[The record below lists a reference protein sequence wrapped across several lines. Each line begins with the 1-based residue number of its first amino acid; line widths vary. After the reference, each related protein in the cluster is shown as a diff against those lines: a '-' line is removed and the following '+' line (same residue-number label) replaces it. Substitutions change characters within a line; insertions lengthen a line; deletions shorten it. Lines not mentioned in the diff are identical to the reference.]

1 MDKKQK
7 ENINILVLIVI
18 LVVGV
23 FILNKLGVNIYNAK
37 PVANGQWLESYT
49 QARVASGITDQFISE
64 SYLEDY
70 SSPEMQDKIKYIA
83 EHSRDA
89 EDATQQVLDYVYFNM
104 QYQLNEPDGICFNSK
119 ASDILLRGTYN
130 CDTGSRLVR
139 TMLRGMGIATRPVSG
154 CLGISDSC
162 RMTLAISG
170 IDLPQYKELTDA
182 DVAKGTLGRG
192 GGLHAWGS
200 VWLPGYGWRDVEATA
215 GRFADSLLCAK
226 YLVEYVPS
234 SVNQECVSSN
244 PMFIQQCKSY

>member
-23 FILNKLGVNIYNAK
+23 FILSKLGVNIYNAK

-49 QARVASGITDQFISE
+49 QARVAAGITDQFVSE

-70 SSPEMQDKIKYIA
+70 SSPELQDKIKYIA

-104 QYQLNEPDGICFNSK
+104 QYQLNEPDGVCFNSK

-182 DVAKGTLGRG
+182 DLQQGSVSRN
-192 GGLHAWGS
+192 GGLHAYNE
-200 VWLPGYGWRDVEATA
+200 VWLPNSNWRLIEATA

-226 YLVEYVPS
+226 YLQEYIPS
-234 SVNQECVSSN
+234 SVNQECVSSD
-244 PMFIQQCKSY
+244 PLFIRKCRDF